1 MRCFSLIFI
10 MVLLSFNLAAKT
22 LNKEDVPKPL
32 KPWVDWVLFDEQ
44 KRDCPFIYNNYNN
57 KKWAIGIC
65 NPFNKKENIKIVYLS
80 NKGIATSGT
89 YERGNH
95 IYNPL
100 TNNIATEIKSMTVI
114 GPHIYE
120 ADCFAT
126 ACFAMGVNGINFL
139 EKLNGFEGY
148 MIDHDGIATF
158 TTNFEKYL
166 K

>member
-1 MRCFSLIFI
+1 MLISKKGYKNFYI
-10 MVLLSFNLAAKT
+10 EIAGDIEVAGFNY
-22 LNKEDVPKPL
+22 D
-32 KPWVDWVLFDEQ
+32 
-44 KRDCPFIYNNYNN
+44 N
-57 KKWAIGIC
+57 KKWAIAIC

-89 YERGNH
+89 YEKGNH

-100 TNNIATEIKSMTVI
+100 TNNIATEIESMTVI
-114 GPHIYE
+114 GPNIYE

-148 MIDHDGIATF
+148 MIDHNGIATF